1 MQEHAGHVV
10 VRREEVVEERLEG
23 VHRRT
28 RYDARQG
35 QGYRGPMVDAET
47 QHAPLTV
54 GGMLERL
61 SPMVLE
67 LVTAPSGVDVEAR
80 RVLIV
85 GADDRTALGAGDV
98 VLVIDCSTV
107 DAAFDDV
114 LHRAADAGAALVIA
128 KLAPGQLSLAR
139 DRAGD
144 GRVALAVPPDN
155 SDWGQIFVLLRT
167 LVEMPGVA
175 GQSDNG
181 PSDLFALANAIAAAV
196 GGATTIEDREL
207 RVVAYSNLAQPIDDV
222 RRDSILGRGVPN
234 YVMARDDMVALYRRL
249 FADGPVVHLPATD
262 EPPVRARLGVAVRAG
277 DEVLGTIWVVQG
289 DVPFDDD
296 AERSLVASTARA
308 ALLLLQHQRAG
319 ELARRRRS
327 DAVRAALDGSTN
339 STLSPR
345 EGERL
350 RVVALRVHEPSD
362 LDAASVIMRQRR
374 LAEVAS
380 LQFELLDERSAAI
393 DLDGAV
399 LVIVP
404 ESERVSARRIREV
417 VADVTQR
424 ATHALKRNVF
434 AGIGGSVADVG
445 GLAGSR
451 WEAEQVLAVLIA
463 QDRPAS
469 QVAAIGDVQFEVAL
483 RHVGERLSD
492 DPRCRTPHLD
502 VLARHD
508 AEQHTDHL
516 ATLGAY
522 LDAFG
527 DVSLAAARLDIHSNT
542 LRYRLKRIHELI
554 DVDLSDP
561 VARFVLELQWRLR

>member
-1 MQEHAGHVV
+1 MVV
-10 VRREEVVEERLEG
+10 I
-23 VHRRT
+23 
-28 RYDARQG
+28 
-35 QGYRGPMVDAET
+35 ET
-47 QHAPLTV
+47 QDAPLTV
-54 GGMLERL
+54 GVMLERL

-67 LVTAPSGVDVEAR
+67 LVAAPSGVDVEAR

-85 GADDRTALGAGDV
+85 GADDSTALGVGDV
-98 VLVIDCSTV
+98 VLMVGNSTV
-107 DAAFDDV
+107 DSAFDDM
-114 LHRAADAGAALVIA
+114 LRRAADAGAALVIA
-128 KLAPGQLSLAR
+128 KLAPDQLSLAS
-139 DRAGD
+139 DRANA
-144 GRVALAVPPDN
+144 GRVALAVPPGN

-167 LVEMPGVA
+167 LVETPGVA
-175 GQSDNG
+175 GSGDNE

-207 RVVAYSNLAQPIDDV
+207 RVVAYSSLAQPIDDV

-249 FADGPVVHLPATD
+249 FADGPIVHLPATD

-289 DVPFDDD
+289 DVPFDDG

-319 ELARRRRS
+319 ELVRRRRA
-327 DAVRAALDGSTN
+327 DAVQAALDGSAS

-345 EGERL
+345 QDERL
-350 RVVALRVHEPSD
+350 RVVALRVHERGD
-362 LDAASVIMRQRR
+362 LDAASIIMRQRR

-380 LQFELLDERSAAI
+380 LQFELLDERSAAV

-399 LVIVP
+399 LVIVH
-404 ESERVSARRIREV
+404 ESERVTARRIREV

-451 WEAEQVLAVLIA
+451 WEAEQALAVLVA
-463 QDRPAS
+463 QDRPTS
-469 QVAAIGDVQFEVAL
+469 QVATIAEVQLKVVL
-483 RHVGERLSD
+483 RHVRERLAD

-502 VLARHD
+502 LLARHD

-527 DVSLAAARLDIHSNT
+527 DVSVAAVRLCIHSNT